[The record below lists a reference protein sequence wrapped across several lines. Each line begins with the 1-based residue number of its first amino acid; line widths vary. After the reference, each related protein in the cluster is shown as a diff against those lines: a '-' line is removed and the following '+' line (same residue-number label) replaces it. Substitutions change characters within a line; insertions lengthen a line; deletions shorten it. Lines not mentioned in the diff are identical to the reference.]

1 MITKHHLAA
10 IVLTAITNSCAV
22 LWPPTIEQQLRNAYG
37 CIGIG
42 HVSPE
47 TVEQNRSLA
56 ETTAKNRAR
65 ADYQRN
71 CLGDNLGRLLDF
83 VQVRL
88 HRTVRRQFL
97 PDQLRE
103 GEDPPQRVV
112 DLNTHAAYAFQ
123 RRK

>member
-71 CLGDNLGRLLDF
+71 CLGDNLGRQKLIE
-83 VQVRL
+83 
-88 HRTVRRQFL
+88 TVY
-97 PDQLRE
+97 
-103 GEDPPQRVV
+103 DP
-112 DLNTHAAYAFQ
+112 NTHAAYAFQ